1 MATTGPLRSGIVSRG
16 SVSRRAGGFL
26 AGVEPSRI
34 SGAPTLDR
42 AVAGQSGPIP
52 SRSRGFA
59 PRVPAFEA
67 LEAGRVLEA
76 IARSVAIGQFVGL
89 A

>member
-1 MATTGPLRSGIVSRG
+1 MATTGRLRSGIVSRG
-16 SVSRRAGGFL
+16 SVSRRVGGFL

-52 SRSRGFA
+52 SRGFP
-59 PRVPAFEA
+59 PRVSASEA
-67 LEAGRVLEA
+67 PEAGRVLEA